1 MTFHVDS
8 DMYNRNVFM
17 QKMRLIDFNT
27 RKILLLLVLL
37 ISGLVSVRAQDD
49 DRQFKVFIGSDKLT
63 FIEGE
68 PVEISAVIKNSDNR
82 TLSFSVYDVNYTTF
96 QPVVY
101 GMDGRE
107 AETIVQY
114 RQMNRSTQDVLQYI
128 EPRKSVISPDE
139 KIVKRVS
146 VSDYYKLEPGKEYR
160 IRLFFLPDAKIPDVI
175 KSENSLV
182 IRIAPLEREVDES
195 IKLSRK
201 YSGTITPG
209 EVIMLCLSA
218 EKSRNWQ
225 NMMKY
230 INLEKYVNAYPDY
243 GMEFNAANEAVK
255 RKVLRDFTI
264 FLSTPRNDYIVDFD
278 IKSESILDNRKTAY
292 VETRV
297 IRNSAPKPYVYLYKY
312 TLERTGGSWL
322 ITGIDATVSKERIIA
337 K

>member
-1 MTFHVDS
+1 
-8 DMYNRNVFM
+8 
-17 QKMRLIDFNT
+17 
-27 RKILLLLVLL
+27 
-37 ISGLVSVRAQDD
+37 
-49 DRQFKVFIGSDKLT
+49 
-63 FIEGE
+63 
-68 PVEISAVIKNSDNR
+68 
-82 TLSFSVYDVNYTTF
+82 
-96 QPVVY
+96 
-101 GMDGRE
+101 
-107 AETIVQY
+107 
-114 RQMNRSTQDVLQYI
+114 
-128 EPRKSVISPDE
+128 
-139 KIVKRVS
+139 
-146 VSDYYKLEPGKEYR
+146 
-160 IRLFFLPDAKIPDVI
+160 VI

-195 IKLSRK
+195 IKLPQK
-201 YSGTITPG
+201 YSGSITPS

-230 INLEKYVNAYPDY
+230 ISLEKYVNAYPDY

-255 RKVLRDFTI
+255 RKVLRDFAT
-264 FLSTPRNDYIVDFD
+264 FLSTPRYDYIVDFD

-312 TLERTGGSWL
+312 TLEKMGSSWL